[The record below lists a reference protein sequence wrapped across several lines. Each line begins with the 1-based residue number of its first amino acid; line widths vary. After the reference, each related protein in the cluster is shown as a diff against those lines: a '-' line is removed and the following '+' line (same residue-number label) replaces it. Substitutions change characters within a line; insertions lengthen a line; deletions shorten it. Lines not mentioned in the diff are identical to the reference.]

1 MAFQPS
7 ERIRQ
12 LPPYLFVEIDRKK
25 RAALAAGRD
34 VIDFG
39 VGDPDRPT
47 PSFIVDTLREA
58 AGNTDHHRYP
68 LGIGSLGYRQA
79 IAEFFQQRYGVSLDP
94 AHEIIALIGS
104 KEGLA
109 HLALACVN
117 PGDIVLTPD
126 PAYPVYVSGTI
137 FAGGRPYILPLTEER
152 GWLPDLSAIP
162 SEIAKAARLLFI
174 NYPNN
179 PTGAVAPRGFFE
191 DVVAFAKQHDV
202 VVASDAAYN
211 EMYFTGERPQS
222 ILEIPGAKDVAIELH
237 SASKSFNM
245 TGWRIGFAAGNR
257 DVLAALARIKANL
270 DSGQFGAI
278 QEAAA
283 AGYAGF
289 ERAEVIESRR
299 VLAERCRVMAEGLSG
314 LGFRAPPPRATF
326 YVWAGTPT
334 GYNGVEVVHRLLEES
349 AIVCVP
355 GVGFGKNG
363 EGYVRF
369 AMTVEIDRVKLAL
382 SRLRE
387 LRW

>member
-1 MAFQPS
+1 MPFQPT

-25 RAALAAGRD
+25 REALAAGRD

-47 PSFIVDTLREA
+47 PAFIVDKLRQS
-58 AGNTDHHRYP
+58 AGVAEHHRYP
-68 LGIGSLGYRQA
+68 LGIGSLSYRET
-79 IAEFFQQRYGVSLDP
+79 IAAFFQKRYGVKLDP
-94 AHEIIALIGS
+94 AREIIALIGS

-117 PGDIVLTPD
+117 PGDTVLVPD
-126 PAYPVYVSGTI
+126 PAYPVYNSGTI
-137 FAGGRPYILPLTEER
+137 FAGGKPFVMPLTEQR
-152 GWLPDLSAIP
+152 SWLPDLSAIP
-162 SEIAKAARLLFI
+162 ADVAKAARLMFI

-191 DVVAFAKQHDV
+191 EVVAFAKRHDI

-211 EMYFTGERPQS
+211 EMCFGAEPPPS
-222 ILEIPGAKDVAIELH
+222 ILEVPGAKEVAIELH

-245 TGWRIGFAAGNR
+245 TGWRIGFAVGNP
-257 DVLAALARIKANL
+257 DVLAALAKIKANL

-278 QEAAA
+278 QDAAA
-283 AGYAGF
+283 AGYADYDRP
-289 ERAEVIESRR
+289 EIVENRHLI
-299 VLAERCRVMAEGLSG
+299 AERCRVMAEGLAA
-314 LGFRAPPPRATF
+314 LGFRVQPPSATF
-326 YVWAGTPT
+326 YVWAGTPK
-334 GYNGVEVVHRLLEES
+334 GFDGMQVVNRLLDES

-363 EGYVRF
+363 DGYVRF
-369 AMTVEIDRVKLAL
+369 AMTVDIDRVKMAL
-382 SRLRE
+382 GRMRE